1 MRRLVRVAIVTAAA
15 GVCLAG
21 PIAAAVLALSPP
33 AWRGPALAWVIL
45 GGSLAIVARFR
56 RRRGTRP

>member
-1 MRRLVRVAIVTAAA
+1 MRRLVRVALVTAAA

-33 AWRGPALAWVIL
+33 AWRGPALVWAIL
-45 GGSLAIVARFR
+45 LGSLALVAGFQR
-56 RRRGTRP
+56 RD

>member
-1 MRRLVRVAIVTAAA
+1 MRRLVRVALVTAAA

-33 AWRGPALAWVIL
+33 AWRGPALVWAIL
-45 GGSLAIVARFR
+45 VGSLVLVARFR
-56 RRRGTRP
+56 RRD